1 MAVVVGAPDVND
13 LIEAADLELVAVVGD
28 VAGEIGV
35 EAVGAAQH
43 VVLQAELVDVL
54 VLLALL
60 AVLVAHDLRGLDP
73 ERAVLF
79 VGPAEVGELFRRV
92 GDKAGLVQGGLEEPF
107 VELDAV
113 ALKVALHLGDVA
125 VEAEARHIGVA
136 LRLGLVQ
143 IALAV
148 LGVERLRK
156 LLDVVAVVAVL
167 GELDGVLAL
176 DELEVAGLDALG
188 ELFDLVAKVVDIEL
202 TPHVRAGPV
211 EHARERVAE
220 HAAAGV
226 AHVHGAGGVGGD
238 ELDHV
243 LLALEAL
250 AAAVGVRLALH
261 VLNDVGVPLFAE
273 TEVQEAGAGDLN
285 RSKVGAVELH
295 VLGEDIRDLA
305 RVLAHG
311 LGGGQAEGGGVV
323 AVGGILGDL
332 DRGDGL
338 HAIGQQTLLHGGA
351 VGAAR
356 QGGDLVLCAL
366 DHIHSFFPRSFVVDA
381 ATRCRAAKVQNR
393 NVYYTTAVCG
403 KQAVFAI
410 SAAKAGAFLCRR
422 TRNSACTDSA
432 ALI

>member
-1 MAVVVGAPDVND
+1 MVVGAPDVDD
-13 LIEAADLELVAVVGD
+13 LIEAADFELVAVVGD
-28 VAGEIGV
+28 VAGEVGV

-79 VGPAEVGELFRRV
+79 IGPAEVGELFRRV
-92 GDKAGLVQGGLEEPF
+92 GNKAGLVQGGLEEPF

-188 ELFDLVAKVVDIEL
+188 ELFDLVAEVVDIEL

-238 ELDHV
+238 ELHHV
-243 LLALEAL
+243 FLALQAVVG
-250 AAAVGVRLALH
+250 AVGLALGLH
-261 VLNDVGVPLFAE
+261 GGADALIPAVIQA
-273 TEVQEAGAGDLN
+273 EVQEAGAGDL
-285 RSKVGAVELH
+285 SGGKIGALQLH
-295 VLGEDIRDLA
+295 VVQQRLGDVPGRLPQ
-305 RVLAHG
+305 RFG
-311 LGGGQAEGGGVV
+311 GCQGKGGGEV
-323 AVGGILGDL
+323 AVGGILGNFH
-332 DRGDGL
+332 RGGL
-338 HAIGQQTLLHGGA
+338 HLRLGQGA
-351 VGAAR
+351 VSHRRLVSGHR
-356 QGGDLVLCAL
+356 QGRRLVLRVL
-366 DHIHSFFPRSFVVDA
+366 YHVDHIKIPLLFRIYL
-381 ATRCRAAKVQNR
+381 
-393 NVYYTTAVCG
+393 NV
-403 KQAVFAI
+403 
-410 SAAKAGAFLCRR
+410 SA
-422 TRNSACTDSA
+422 
-432 ALI
+432 